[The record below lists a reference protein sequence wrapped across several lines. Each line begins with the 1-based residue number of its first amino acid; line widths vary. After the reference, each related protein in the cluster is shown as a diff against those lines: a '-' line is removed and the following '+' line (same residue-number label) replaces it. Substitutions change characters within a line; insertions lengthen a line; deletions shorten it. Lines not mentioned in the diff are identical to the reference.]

1 MIIQVHG
8 NLCFLGLQSRC
19 FCFLKVVTSMGCV
32 LLLARSWWKLAC
44 NQILSNSRT
53 KARSAKLSKR
63 VFVVFV
69 FISTSRAIFV
79 YTNPLQTCKFMLQT
93 PSFCIILI
101 FFWRK
106 PLLFQRFYL
115 PLPPKSLPMWG
126 WEQFNNIDGTR
137 PQAICTAS
145 LERTFSKRYCL
156 YVQTSQL
163 WNYLQRWCN
172 RSVCVGWFYIFLR
185 QSFPLF
191 IYNKVYAQK

>member
-79 YTNPLQTCKFMLQT
+79 SIIPLQTCKFVVRT
-93 PSFCIILI
+93 PCFCIILI

-145 LERTFSKRYCL
+145 LERTFSN
-156 YVQTSQL
+156 VT
-163 WNYLQRWCN
+163 
-172 RSVCVGWFYIFLR
+172 VCDWQI
-185 QSFPLF
+185 
-191 IYNKVYAQK
+191 

>member
-1 MIIQVHG
+1 M
-8 NLCFLGLQSRC
+8 
-19 FCFLKVVTSMGCV
+19 KVVTSMGCV

-79 YTNPLQTCKFMLQT
+79 SIIPLQICKFVVRT
-93 PSFCIILI
+93 PCFCIILI

-115 PLPPKSLPMWG
+115 PLPPKSLPMWR
-126 WEQFNNIDGTR
+126 WEYQINIDGTR
-137 PQAICTAS
+137 PQATCTAS

-156 YVQTSQL
+156 CVENLANLKLLTAVMQQKRPRGL
-163 WNYLQRWCN
+163 ILYLPTAII
-172 RSVCVGWFYIFLR
+172 SPFYI
-185 QSFPLF
+185 
-191 IYNKVYAQK
+191 

>member
-19 FCFLKVVTSMGCV
+19 FYFLKVVTSMGCV

-69 FISTSRAIFV
+69 FISTSGAIFV
-79 YTNPLQTCKFMLQT
+79 SIIPLQTCKFVLLT
-93 PSFCIILI
+93 PRFCIILI

-126 WEQFNNIDGTR
+126 WEQFKNIDGTR

-145 LERTFSKRYCL
+145 LERTFSN
-156 YVQTSQL
+156 VTV
-163 WNYLQRWCN
+163 CN
-172 RSVCVGWFYIFLR
+172 DKSCKFE
-185 QSFPLF
+185 S
-191 IYNKVYAQK
+191 

>member
-19 FCFLKVVTSMGCV
+19 FYFLKVVTSMGCV

-44 NQILSNSRT
+44 NQILGNSRT

-79 YTNPLQTCKFMLQT
+79 SIIPLQTCKFVVRT
-93 PSFCIILI
+93 PCFCIILI

-115 PLPPKSLPMWG
+115 PLPPKSLPMWR
-126 WEQFNNIDGTR
+126 WEYQINIDGTR

-145 LERTFSKRYCL
+145 LERTFSN
-156 YVQTSQL
+156 VTV
-163 WNYLQRWCN
+163 CN
-172 RSVCVGWFYIFLR
+172 DKSCKFE
-185 QSFPLF
+185 S
-191 IYNKVYAQK
+191 

>member
-8 NLCFLGLQSRC
+8 NLCFLGLKSRC
-19 FCFLKVVTSMGCV
+19 LCFLKVVTSMGCV

-69 FISTSRAIFV
+69 FISTSGAIFV
-79 YTNPLQTCKFMLQT
+79 YTNPLQTCKFVVQT
-93 PSFCIILI
+93 PRFCIILI

-115 PLPPKSLPMWG
+115 PLPPKSLPAWG
-126 WEQFNNIDGTR
+126 WEHKKLTSMERDLR
-137 PQAICTAS
+137 PFVRPVSKGRFRTLLSVRSNLATLNLNAAVMQQKRPRGLILYLPAAII
-145 LERTFSKRYCL
+145 FP
-156 YVQTSQL
+156 
-163 WNYLQRWCN
+163 
-172 RSVCVGWFYIFLR
+172 FYI
-185 QSFPLF
+185 
-191 IYNKVYAQK
+191 Y

>member
-1 MIIQVHG
+1 MIIQVRG

-19 FCFLKVVTSMGCV
+19 FCFSKVVTSMGCV

-79 YTNPLQTCKFMLQT
+79 SIIPLQTCKFVVQT
-93 PSFCIILI
+93 PCFCIILI

-126 WEQFNNIDGTR
+126 WEQFKNIDGTR
-137 PQAICTAS
+137 PQASCTAS

-156 YVQTSQL
+156 FNQISQI
-163 WNYLQRWCN
+163 WNFVQRWCS
-172 RSVCVGWFYIFLR
+172 RSVRVGWFYIFLR
-185 QSFPLF
+185 QSFPFF